1 MAKKKTSKAS
11 KATDKGPAL
20 LLRDS
25 IPKTTLKEYD
35 RSKGKKGWE
44 FAIEGHWYDS
54 PYHSGFVAYYVCE
67 FKKGVWLLKSLERNA
82 ILDGVT
88 EEDVEAGALN
98 DDQIQAMWGMTL
110 EEAQDESYEEIVAV
124 WGNAPAGTT
133 SKAAAARL
141 YEFICKEGGKDI
153 DEPGNHGLLAE

>member
-11 KATDKGPAL
+11 KAADKGPAL

-25 IPKTTLKEYD
+25 IAESTLKEFD
-35 RSKGKKGWE
+35 RSMSKKGWE

-54 PYHSGFVAYYVCE
+54 PYHSGFVAYYVRE

-110 EEAQDESYEEIVAV
+110 EEAQDESFEEIVAV